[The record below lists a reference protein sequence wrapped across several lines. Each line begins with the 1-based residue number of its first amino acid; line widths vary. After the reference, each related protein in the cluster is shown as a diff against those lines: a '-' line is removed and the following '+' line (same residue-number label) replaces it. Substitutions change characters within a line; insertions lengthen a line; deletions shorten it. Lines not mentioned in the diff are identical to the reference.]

1 MFFTAKTLWC
11 SSWWFL
17 RKCRNKHSREHAQCL
32 HWTSFGGGQLQN
44 EWFVS
49 LSPWWITPSFV
60 SFPSGGNHIK
70 WSPVFGSSLSCL
82 NGSHLDGEEKDGE
95 EWGRK
100 HPHNTNSAQQKHPL
114 PFLRIHLHSN
124 IPLDKY
130 KMWKSL
136 SYFCAWSSWDAV
148 WACLGCLRLPAPQS
162 SRPPTLGLQWHN
174 VYLSHSKAKESKR
187 DSGAEQNIDVHRLGW
202 KTGGFGKNRTVSK
215 QQIEKCGRN
224 YSRAANRQGPESSE
238 HLQQTGFCSTRGG
251 STRITGNMLAWTVE
265 KFFFFKL

>member
-1 MFFTAKTLWC
+1 MNLCFQCFLLPERFDVHPDGVAQMQKYALLWTRTVFALNIVWRWTASEWVV
-11 SSWWFL
+11 
-17 RKCRNKHSREHAQCL
+17 CL
-32 HWTSFGGGQLQN
+32 
-44 EWFVS
+44 S
-49 LSPWWITPSFV
+49 LSPRWITPSFV

-82 NGSHLDGEEKDGE
+82 NGSHLDGEEKYRE

-124 IPLDKY
+124 IPSAKY
-130 KMWKSL
+130 EMWKSL

-174 VYLSHSKAKESKR
+174 VYLSHSKAKESER
-187 DSGAEQNIDVHRLGW
+187 ESGAKYRCTQTRV
-202 KTGGFGKNRTVSK
+202 KNWRVW
-215 QQIEKCGRN
+215 EKPN
-224 YSRAANRQGPESSE
+224 SERAANRE
-238 HLQQTGFCSTRGG
+238 
-251 STRITGNMLAWTVE
+251 MW
-265 KFFFFKL
+265 